1 MQVEAARV
9 TSVGD
14 SRADVEL
21 VPVQGHCEV
30 SWQAAP
36 QKMCAHRTKAITVT
50 EQF

>member
-21 VPVQGHCEV
+21 HTCLLLVPVQGH
-30 SWQAAP
+30 SAP
-36 QKMCAHRTKAITVT
+36 DCWAL
-50 EQF
+50 